1 MGEEGK
7 VELKKNLGLFDGI
20 TLLVGVIIGSGI
32 FVSPKGVVKS
42 AGSVGLSIIIWIL
55 CGVREIFLKKNLA
68 NIRIQLINYRYYQY
82 LVLKPT
88 LN

>member
-55 CGVREIFLKKNLA
+55 CGVREIFLKKT
-68 NIRIQLINYRYYQY
+68 Y
-82 LVLKPT
+82 
-88 LN
+88 

>member
-7 VELKKNLGLFDGI
+7 VELKKNLGLLDGV

-32 FVSPKGVVKS
+32 FVSPKGVIKE

-55 CGVREIFLKKNLA
+55 CGVRRTYFNL
-68 NIRIQLINYRYYQY
+68 NFI
-82 LVLKPT
+82 
-88 LN
+88 